1 MSETAKKSGSAFGR
15 DQVIKII
22 TSVLNKVENAEEG
35 THDAIYME
43 LRVLHSL
50 IEEARR
56 EVGSTR
62 PGDINNKYIPGA
74 TDELD
79 AVVEATAGAT
89 GAIMDSCEAIE
100 KIATELGG
108 EAGTQLTEQ
117 ITKIYEACSFQDIT
131 GQRIKKVITA
141 LKAIEE
147 KVNNLMRIVGEK
159 SPGMEESGV
168 QGESS
173 VGDKALLNGP
183 QLPGKG
189 INQDE
194 IDKLLSQFD

>member
-1 MSETAKKSGSAFGR
+1 MTEPSKKTGRAFGR

-22 TSVLNKVENAEEG
+22 TSVINKVEHAEG
-35 THDAIYME
+35 DTNDAIYME

-56 EVGSTR
+56 EVGFAR

-100 KIATELGG
+100 GIAAEIGG
-108 EAGTQLTEQ
+108 DASAKLIEQ
-117 ITKIYEACSFQDIT
+117 VTKIYEACSFQDIT

-159 SPGMEESGV
+159 LPGIEESGS
-168 QGESS
+168 QGAAE
-173 VGDKALLNGP
+173 GDAALLNGP